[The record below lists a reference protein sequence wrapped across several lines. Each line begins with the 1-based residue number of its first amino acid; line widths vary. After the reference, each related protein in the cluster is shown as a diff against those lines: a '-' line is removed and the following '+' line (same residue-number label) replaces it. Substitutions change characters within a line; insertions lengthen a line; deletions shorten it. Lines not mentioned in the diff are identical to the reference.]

1 MDPITDLFAQ
11 SYTSRTVTTSQARYL
26 LQKILKAPSP
36 DAIDIQYD
44 PLEHSFF
51 LVRPP
56 WRVDFN
62 AEADPM
68 RGPVVPQRLWAPQSP
83 TRRQQHVDEGVLT
96 LPLIFVDFSW
106 RVGVSVADAIAGN
119 YPNLRGLRDEVH
131 FGERKTITLR
141 ILVCLLSQS
150 SYEVRRRS
158 LVCMP
163 CAVAWVSGIY
173 LPIPTSP
180 PIQ

>member
-1 MDPITDLFAQ
+1 MDPSTDLFAQ
-11 SYTSRTVTTSQARYL
+11 SYTSRTLTTSQARYL

-36 DAIDIQYD
+36 SAVDIQYD
-44 PLEHSFF
+44 PFELSFF
-51 LVRPP
+51 LVQPP

-62 AEADPM
+62 AEADPT
-68 RGPVVPQRLWAPQSP
+68 RGPVVPQRLWSPQSP

-106 RVGVSVADAIAGN
+106 TVGVSVADAITGN
-119 YPNLRGLRDEVH
+119 CPNLRGLRDEVH

-150 SYEVRRRS
+150 SYEVQRRC
-158 LVCMP
+158 LVCTR
-163 CAVAWVSGIY
+163 CAVAWISGIY
-173 LPIPTSP
+173 LSIPTSP